1 MGRKKPDKEIERIFF
16 TFSEAQ
22 EFLGISHQ
30 TLYKL
35 MNEGLP
41 SHKIGNKR
49 VFLKAD
55 LIKWI
60 NEHQYFNFSQ
70 RGKDCSNNLSPCCCW
85 VTFTELPVQIPV
97 EDQNPDNKWIR
108 VSPNQVRLSDTQLPQ
123 ISGGNLRNSVDQIR
137 RGKSPRAGQVQ
148 RIVLGLLSI
157 LKSIARM
164 TWQDGLRG
172 IPLRIIALIRQDSS
186 REVS

>member
-1 MGRKKPDKEIERIFF
+1 MPNISQSSTITSKLIWSIEMGRKKPDKEIERIFF

-60 NEHQYFNFSQ
+60 NEH
-70 RGKDCSNNLSPCCCW
+70 
-85 VTFTELPVQIPV
+85 
-97 EDQNPDNKWIR
+97 
-108 VSPNQVRLSDTQLPQ
+108 
-123 ISGGNLRNSVDQIR
+123 
-137 RGKSPRAGQVQ
+137 
-148 RIVLGLLSI
+148 
-157 LKSIARM
+157 
-164 TWQDGLRG
+164 
-172 IPLRIIALIRQDSS
+172 
-186 REVS
+186 